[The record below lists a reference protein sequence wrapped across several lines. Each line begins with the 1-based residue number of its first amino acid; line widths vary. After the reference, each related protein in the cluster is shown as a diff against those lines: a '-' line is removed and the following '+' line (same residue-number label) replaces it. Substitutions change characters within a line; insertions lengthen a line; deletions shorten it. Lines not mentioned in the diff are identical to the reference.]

1 MILFVDDEERW
12 IRVFMEELRRFG
24 YDVHLE
30 TSVDR
35 ALGFFRANSDEIQLV
50 VLDIMMPHGDTFSA
64 EETEDGR
71 RTGLHVYK
79 RFREREPDLP
89 VIIFTN
95 VSAQPVEE
103 AFASQPKCRFLKKID
118 YFPFEFKEEIASI
131 LQAISP
137 EN

>member
-50 VLDIMMPHGDTFSA
+50 VLDIMIPMATRSVP
-64 EETEDGR
+64 R
-71 RTGLHVYK
+71 KPRTAAA
-79 RFREREPDLP
+79 P
-89 VIIFTN
+89 VCMYTRDFGNESRI
-95 VSAQPVEE
+95 
-103 AFASQPKCRFLKKID
+103 CL
-118 YFPFEFKEEIASI
+118 
-131 LQAISP
+131 
-137 EN
+137 